1 MHKASLGSW
10 GLALV
15 TVFSSFQQVSALDAG
30 SLVLEDLKVSGYV
43 DGGRFQLADTNVN
56 GEIVNRMGA
65 RWRLDKEI
73 SENWSALVD
82 LHWFF
87 FRNQATDIGLFHIA
101 GLKFSSDLQ
110 GVLSYRSGSHRARM
124 GIYEFKYNP
133 DAKNLGEYLL
143 RSEAYPTII
152 ESYQGKDLFDPA
164 FSRVGGIEYGL
175 EHDLFRPK
183 AVLYAEQYNVPVNDL
198 NFVVLAEAGPKAAEI
213 GAGVSFH
220 RLFKFGKTTNTGE
233 LSPDLRAYVDSQG
246 LTTDAVKLIARGRL
260 DFGQLAGMDGF
271 TLYAEAALL
280 GLKKDTLYYKDMMQ
294 RMPMMAGIDIPT
306 FGLLDNLSME
316 VEYFKNPYLQRKY
329 SLKDLS
335 GSNYSPLPFLD
346 TYGPEGLPRQTD
358 DDWRWSVHVHK
369 ALSRWLDLKVR
380 LSSDHM
386 RLKGYDGDFVG
397 GEPMTKSSK
406 DWYFLT
412 RIEFHN

>member
-1 MHKASLGSW
+1 MHKAGLCFW
-10 GLALV
+10 GIALA
-15 TVFSSFQQVSALDAG
+15 TGFSAIQPVSALDAG
-30 SLVLEDLKVSGYV
+30 SLVLEDLGVSGYV

-65 RWRLDKEI
+65 RWRIDKEI
-73 SENWSALVD
+73 DENWSVLANV
-82 LHWFF
+82 HWLF

-101 GLKFSSDLQ
+101 GIKFDSDLQ

-124 GIYEFKYNP
+124 GLYEFKYNP
-133 DAKNLGEYLL
+133 DSKNLGEYLL

-152 ESYQGKDLFDPA
+152 ESYQGKDLFAPA
-164 FSRVGGIEYGL
+164 FSRVAGFEYGL
-175 EHDLFRPK
+175 EYETFRAK
-183 AVLYAEQYNVPVNDL
+183 ALLYAEQYNVPVNDI
-198 NFVVLAEAGPKAAEI
+198 NFTVLAEAGPKAAEF

-220 RLFKFGKTTNTGE
+220 RLFKFGKPTNNSE
-233 LSPDLRAYVDSQG
+233 LDPQLQAYVDSQG
-246 LTTDAVKLIARGRL
+246 LTTEAVKLIARGRL
-260 DFGQLAGMDGF
+260 DLGQLAGISGF

-294 RMPMMAGIDIPT
+294 RMPMMAGLDIPT
-306 FGLLDNLSME
+306 FGFLDNLSVE
-316 VEYFKNPYLQRKY
+316 AEYFKNPYLQRKY
-329 SLKDLS
+329 SVKDIS

-346 TYGPEGLPRQTD
+346 TYGAEELPSQTR

-369 ALSRWLDLKVR
+369 ALSRWLDLKIR
-380 LSSDHM
+380 LSSDYM
-386 RLKGYDGDFVG
+386 RLKGFDGDFVG

-406 DWYFLT
+406 DWYLIT